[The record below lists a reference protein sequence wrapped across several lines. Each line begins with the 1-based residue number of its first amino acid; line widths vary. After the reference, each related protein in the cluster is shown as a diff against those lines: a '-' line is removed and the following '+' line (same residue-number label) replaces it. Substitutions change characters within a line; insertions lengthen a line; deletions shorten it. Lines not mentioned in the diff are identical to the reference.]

1 MNQGLDSLKFYCCSG
16 LIRVIAASLPVCVP
30 QVWSC
35 FCSREVM
42 LFRENQVELVFI
54 MFNLSLFM
62 QWQVLLWVCFPSLL
76 QRATLFH
83 SYPFGLQSPLLRNWN
98 NLVVFKSFLKNSSSK
113 QEAVCSDAPPF
124 KWGMNGCESSS
135 LTYPHAQDSADT
147 MQCREMLLHQHLLTA
162 VWFHPPVVLSSWC
175 RRFAGGNSSA
185 GAWAEASLLMAGLRL
200 SDQF

>member
-30 QVWSC
+30 QAWSC

-83 SYPFGLQSPLLRNWN
+83 SYPFGLQSPLLGNWN
-98 NLVVFKSFLKNSSSK
+98 NLVVFKSFLRTHPANKKLSAVMLLSSSG
-113 QEAVCSDAPPF
+113 EWMGVRA
-124 KWGMNGCESSS
+124 
-135 LTYPHAQDSADT
+135 
-147 MQCREMLLHQHLLTA
+147 LLSHTPMHRTQQT
-162 VWFHPPVVLSSWC
+162 PC
-175 RRFAGGNSSA
+175 SA
-185 GAWAEASLLMAGLRL
+185 GKCYCTSICSLVCGSILLW
-200 SDQF
+200 F